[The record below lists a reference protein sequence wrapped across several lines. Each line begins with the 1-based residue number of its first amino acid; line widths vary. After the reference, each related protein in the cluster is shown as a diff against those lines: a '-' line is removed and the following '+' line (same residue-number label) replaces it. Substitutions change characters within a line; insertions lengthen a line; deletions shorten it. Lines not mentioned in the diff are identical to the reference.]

1 MNCYD
6 FELNISAYIEG
17 ELKQSVLREF
27 STHKE
32 TCSNCAEKLGDIAR
46 MIRQLPELTQKT
58 TSSQFIHN
66 LHEKIREIDN
76 RRPPIWQW
84 MLQLKPLGF
93 NPVPAVGFALAMV
106 MIIGA
111 SYLLLNQDG
120 LPDVD
125 FEKLSTQSQQQ
136 ASPQFKPS
144 VIAPEPIL
152 PTMADSDSS
161 VKPQNKKHLDNRIK
175 LVGGKK

>member
-17 ELKQSVLREF
+17 ELKQAVRREF
-27 STHKE
+27 STHKGK
-32 TCSNCAEKLGDIAR
+32 CSNCAEKLEDIVH
-46 MIRQLPELTQKT
+46 MIRKLPELTPKT

-76 RRPPIWQW
+76 RGPSIWQRL
-84 MLQLKPLGF
+84 LQLKPLGF
-93 NPVPAVGFALAMV
+93 DPVPAVGFAIAMV

-125 FEKLSTQSQQQ
+125 FEKLSTQLRQQ

-144 VIAPEPIL
+144 VIAPEPTL

-175 LVGGKK
+175 LVGRK

>member
-17 ELKQSVLREF
+17 ELKQAVRREF

-32 TCSNCAEKLGDIAR
+32 TCSNCAEKLGDIAQL
-46 MIRQLPELTQKT
+46 IRKLPELTPKT
-58 TSSQFIHN
+58 TSSQYFHN
-66 LHEKIREIDN
+66 LHERIREIDN
-76 RRPPIWQW
+76 RGPSIWQR
-84 MLQLKPLGF
+84 LVQFKPLGF
-93 NPVPAVGFALAMV
+93 DPVPAVGFALAMV

-125 FEKLSTQSQQQ
+125 FKKLSTQSRQQ

-144 VIAPEPIL
+144 VIAPAPTL

-161 VKPQNKKHLDNRIK
+161 VTPQKKKHLDNRIK

>member
-6 FELNISAYIEG
+6 FELNISAYVEG
-17 ELKQSVLREF
+17 ELKQAVSREF

-32 TCSNCAEKLGDIAR
+32 TCSNCAEKLGDIAQL
-46 MIRQLPELTQKT
+46 IRKLPELTPKT

-76 RRPPIWQW
+76 RGPSIWQR
-84 MLQLKPLGF
+84 LVQLKPLGF

-125 FEKLSTQSQQQ
+125 FEKLSTQSRQQ

-144 VIAPEPIL
+144 VIAPEPTL

-161 VKPQNKKHLDNRIK
+161 VKPQNKKHLDKRSK
-175 LVGGKK
+175 LVGRK

>member
-17 ELKQSVLREF
+17 ELKQAVRREF
-27 STHKE
+27 STHKGK
-32 TCSNCAEKLGDIAR
+32 CSICAGKLEDIAH
-46 MIRQLPELTQKT
+46 MIRKLPELTQKT
-58 TSSQFIHN
+58 TSRQFIHN

-76 RRPPIWQW
+76 RGPSIWQRV
-84 MLQLKPLGF
+84 LQLKPLGF
-93 NPVPAVGFALAMV
+93 DPVPAVGFAIAIV

-136 ASPQFKPS
+136 ARPQFKPS
-144 VIAPEPIL
+144 VITPEPTL

-161 VKPQNKKHLDNRIK
+161 VKPENTKHLDNRIK
-175 LVGGKK
+175 LVGGK

>member
-6 FELNISAYIEG
+6 FELKISAYIEG
-17 ELKQSVLREF
+17 KLKQVVRREF

-32 TCSNCAEKLGDIAR
+32 TCSNCAEKLGDIAQL
-46 MIRQLPELTQKT
+46 IRKLPELTPKT
-58 TSSQFIHN
+58 TSSQFFHN

-76 RRPPIWQW
+76 QGPSIWQW
-84 MLQLKPLGF
+84 LLQLRPLGF
-93 NPVPAVGFALAMV
+93 DPVPAVGFAMAMV

-111 SYLLLNQDG
+111 SFLLLNQDG

-125 FEKLSTQSQQQ
+125 FEKLSTQSQKQV
-136 ASPQFKPS
+136 PQHFKPS
-144 VIAPEPIL
+144 VITHEPTL

-161 VKPQNKKHLDNRIK
+161 VKPENTKHIDNRIK
-175 LVGGKK
+175 LVGGK

>member
-17 ELKQSVLREF
+17 ELKQAVRREF

-32 TCSNCAEKLGDIAR
+32 TCSNCTEKLGDIAQL
-46 MIRQLPELTQKT
+46 IRKLPELTTKT

-76 RRPPIWQW
+76 RGPSIWQR
-84 MLQLKPLGF
+84 LVQLKPLGF
-93 NPVPAVGFALAMV
+93 DPVPAVGFALAIV

-125 FEKLSTQSQQQ
+125 FEKLSTQSQKQV
-136 ASPQFKPS
+136 PQHFKPS
-144 VIAPEPIL
+144 VITPEPTL
-152 PTMADSDSS
+152 TTMADSDSS
-161 VKPQNKKHLDNRIK
+161 VKPENTRHIDNRIK
-175 LVGGKK
+175 LVGRK

>member
-17 ELKQSVLREF
+17 ELKQSVRREF

-32 TCSNCAEKLGDIAR
+32 TCSNCAEKLGDIAKL
-46 MIRQLPELTQKT
+46 IRKLPELTPKT

-76 RRPPIWQW
+76 RGPSIWQR

-125 FEKLSTQSQQQ
+125 FEKLSTRTQQKI
-136 ASPQFKPS
+136 PQEFKPS
-144 VIAPEPIL
+144 VITPQKNL
-152 PTMADSDSS
+152 PSMADSDTSG
-161 VKPQNKKHLDNRIK
+161 KPNPKNLDNRIK
-175 LVGGKK
+175 LVRGGK

>member
-1 MNCYD
+1 MD
-6 FELNISAYIEG
+6 A
-17 ELKQSVLREF
+17 
-27 STHKE
+27 
-32 TCSNCAEKLGDIAR
+32 
-46 MIRQLPELTQKT
+46 
-58 TSSQFIHN
+58 
-66 LHEKIREIDN
+66 
-76 RRPPIWQW
+76 
-84 MLQLKPLGF
+84 QLKPLGF

-125 FEKLSTQSQQQ
+125 FEKLSTQSRQQ

-144 VIAPEPIL
+144 VIAPEPNL

-175 LVGGKK
+175 LVGGK

>member
-17 ELKQSVLREF
+17 ELKQAVRREF

-32 TCSNCAEKLGDIAR
+32 TCSNCAEKLEDITK
-46 MIRQLPELTQKT
+46 MITQLPKLTQKS
-58 TSSQFIHN
+58 TSSQFLHN
-66 LHEKIREIDN
+66 LQEKIKEIDN
-76 RRPPIWQW
+76 RGPSLWQRL
-84 MLQLKPLGF
+84 LQMKPLGF
-93 NPVPAVGFALAMV
+93 DPIPAVGFAMAMV

-111 SYLLLNQDG
+111 SFLLLNQDG

-125 FEKLSTQSQQQ
+125 FEKLSTQYQKQV
-136 ASPQFKPS
+136 PLHFKPS
-144 VIAPEPIL
+144 VITPEPTL

-161 VKPQNKKHLDNRIK
+161 VKPENTRHIDHRIK
-175 LVGGKK
+175 LVGGK